1 MRVSSTDFQN
11 AVGKYL
17 TLAQKETIT
26 ITKNG
31 KSVAKLT
38 ATSDPQEFIINEAK
52 GNYNVRRHVS
62 YEEYEKIVGNSEKRF
77 ELING

>member
-31 KSVAKLT
+31 KGVAKLS

-52 GNYNVRRHVS
+52 GN
-62 YEEYEKIVGNSEKRF
+62 
-77 ELING
+77 